1 MMPASLARKMLDLC
15 RKHSRLVSESVRE
28 NALTAGLVDM
38 VEASKANYLMLLI
51 NESVTI
57 MGER

>member
-38 VEASKANYLMLLI
+38 VQASKDNYLMLCSMRL
-51 NESVTI
+51 
-57 MGER
+57 